1 MHIHVIEQDADL
13 KALRSRLLNGRLSDE
28 RADWALRA
36 LQDLNPHVDFKR
48 LAVGDVLLVPDSPGF
63 KTSASKSA
71 ADDVVDDLEQLVRRG
86 LDAAAAR
93 FKAGNEAR
101 AAERADVTMVL
112 KSRALVRVLEA
123 DPELKAP
130 LVEVAK
136 GFKEEQRQAIEDE
149 RTLEAASKN
158 AMAELASLT
167 RLLG

>member
-1 MHIHVIEQDADL
+1 MPIYVVDQDTDL
-13 KALRSRLLNGRLSDE
+13 KALRSRLLSGRLSDE
-28 RADWALRA
+28 RADLALRA

-48 LAVGDVLLVPDSPGF
+48 LAIGDVLLVPDSPGF

-71 ADDVVDDLEQLVRRG
+71 ADDVVDDLQELVRRG

-101 AAERADVTMVL
+101 AAERAEVTRAL

-123 DPELKAP
+123 DPELKAQ
-130 LVEVAK
+130 LLEVTK
-136 GFKEEQRQAIEDE
+136 GFKEEHRQAVEDE
-149 RTLEAASKN
+149 RTLEAATEN

-167 RLLG
+167 KLLR